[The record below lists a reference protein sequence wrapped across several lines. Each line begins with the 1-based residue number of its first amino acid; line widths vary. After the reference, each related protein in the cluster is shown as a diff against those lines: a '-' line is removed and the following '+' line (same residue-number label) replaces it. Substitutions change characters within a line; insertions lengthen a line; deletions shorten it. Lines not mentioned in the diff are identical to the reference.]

1 MGPAGLQGAVIDRI
15 LRDNYRAPFPGPD
28 RDFGGPPVDPVL
40 AQSVGPNPRRQ
51 KKKKKKKN

>member
-28 RDFGGPPVDPVL
+28 RDLVALRDPVL
-40 AQSVGPNPRRQ
+40 AQSVGPNPRRRWRTGGGF
-51 KKKKKKKN
+51 